1 MLARLS
7 RGVAARALRSP
18 RLLGSA
24 LPVLGVSRAREQH
37 SLLHLAG
44 AGALLSALLAS
55 DEAECM
61 GKRGPQAKAKAPPP
75 PPKAKGKGPIKR
87 TPTSAFDPAAKDDD
101 VYQCE
106 KIVGRVVPVAIRA
119 ESKKSPFQGLLAAE
133 DRRGQRRGP
142 WMPGLV
148 CVALWAR
155 CAVGRTRDAVLPSLL
170 CSASP
175 PRGGPAAR
183 WLTAGRWALG
193 FQRDRGY

>member
-106 KIVGRVVPVAIRA
+106 KIVGRVVQVAIRA
-119 ESKKSPFQGLLAAE
+119 E
-133 DRRGQRRGP
+133 
-142 WMPGLV
+142 
-148 CVALWAR
+148 
-155 CAVGRTRDAVLPSLL
+155 
-170 CSASP
+170 
-175 PRGGPAAR
+175 
-183 WLTAGRWALG
+183 
-193 FQRDRGY
+193 